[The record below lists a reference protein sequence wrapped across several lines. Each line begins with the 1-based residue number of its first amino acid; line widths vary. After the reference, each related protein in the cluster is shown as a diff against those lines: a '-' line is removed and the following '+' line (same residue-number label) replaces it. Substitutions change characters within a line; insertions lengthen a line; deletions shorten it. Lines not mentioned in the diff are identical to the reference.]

1 MKTYPV
7 QNANFQIQADD
18 KNVPSQPQQIPHSIL
33 HSIKTGMCFHTAHRT
48 VQLLQDYSTVILLFS
63 INTNNSIIHE
73 ENHTTLPSLHA
84 SSYW

>member
-1 MKTYPV
+1 MKTYSV

-63 INTNNSIIHE
+63 INSIIDE
-73 ENHTTLPSLHA
+73 ENHTTLASLHA